1 MPGDGRMGLRVQVR
15 LGGTLPLLTGRS
27 VEQHLDL
34 PEGTT
39 VGDAL
44 QAAGVKPGLA
54 MLVSVDGHVRH
65 SNYILSD
72 GDHMVV
78 VPPVS
83 GG

>member
-1 MPGDGRMGLRVQVR
+1 MALRVKVR
-15 LGGTLPLLTGRS
+15 LGGTLPLLAGRS
-27 VEQHLDL
+27 TEQHLEL

-39 VGDAL
+39 VAGAL

-54 MLVSVDGHVRH
+54 MLVSVDGHVRQPT
-65 SNYILSD
+65 YVLSD

>member
-1 MPGDGRMGLRVQVR
+1 MVLNVKVR
-15 LGGTLPLLTGRS
+15 LGGSLPLLTGRAA
-27 VEQHLDL
+27 EQQLEL

-39 VGDAL
+39 VADAL
-44 QAAGVKPGLA
+44 MAAGVQPGLA
-54 MLVSVDGHVRH
+54 MLVSVDGHVRQPT
-65 SNYILSD
+65 YILSD